1 MRIIDWLRPAFSG
14 AEHIPIDR
22 PVLGMP
28 GPVWTMALITATKSI
43 GLLAVVLAPA
53 HEHPAVPAQTFAFV
67 SLLLITLVLANPWW
81 HIPTWFLHFCVTF
94 GAVLICILL
103 LQAKTPGNL
112 VGNALSVVA
121 YAAYA
126 AIWFPL
132 GQAVEHIV
140 ILIGAAAIGMFLA
153 NPIDTAVS
161 VWIPTAESA
170 ILLGGVIYLLVRRIH
185 SLATRDPLTRT
196 LNRAGLQA
204 TVDHRAAKDGREV
217 ECSLAVIDLD
227 DFKALNDSQ
236 GHAAGDAMLATVAQ
250 TMRTSLR
257 TGDIIARSGG
267 DEFLIVLALPMQEA
281 TLVMARIVGELPIG
295 ASYGVAPLH
304 DFRRFDES
312 VAVADAA
319 MYLDKARKE
328 QHGPKTLG

>member
-14 AEHIPIDR
+14 AEHIPVDR
-22 PVLGMP
+22 PVLGMR

-43 GLLAVVLAPA
+43 GLLAVVLSPV
-53 HEHPAVPAQTFAFV
+53 HEPPVVPAQDFACV
-67 SLLLITLVLANPWW
+67 TLLLITLFLANPWW
-81 HIPTWFLHFCVTF
+81 QVPTWFLHFCVTF
-94 GAVLICILL
+94 GAVLIAILL
-103 LQAKTPGNL
+103 IQAKTPGTL

-132 GQAVEHIV
+132 GQAIEHIV
-140 ILIGAAAIGMFLA
+140 ILIGAAAIGMFVA
-153 NPIDTAVS
+153 NPIDAAVS
-161 VWIPTAESA
+161 VWVPTAESA
-170 ILLGGVIYLLVRRIH
+170 VLLAGVIYLLVRRIH

-204 TVDHRAAKDGREV
+204 TVDHRAAQDGREV

-236 GHAAGDAMLATVAQ
+236 GHAAGDAMLASVAE
-250 TMRTSLR
+250 TMRNSLR
-257 TGDIIARSGG
+257 AGDIIARSGG
-267 DEFLIVLALPMQEA
+267 DEFLIVLALPTEEA
-281 TLVMARIVGELPIG
+281 ALVLQRIVGELPIG
-295 ASYGVAPLH
+295 ASYGVASLR
-304 DFRRFDES
+304 DFRRFEEA

-319 MYLDKARKE
+319 MYVDKARKE
-328 QHGPKTLG
+328 RHGPKRLG